1 MARNRNKAK
10 SKTSIPEVQN
20 KSVKQSST
28 LKGLFSKAGI
38 ELNPELENKLN
49 TEQTTQLE
57 GLIETL
63 NQSIS
68 ENEQFQIEITNKKH
82 DVENSLAEIES
93 RKERLAQ
100 EGKEL
105 VKTQKSIEESSAS
118 LLQREFECTSIE
130 AELVEREAN
139 AKVGFVA
146 ERQASLYSMKQ
157 SFTQLQQQLD
167 EVEQEKIK
175 ADVDAITQQRQ
186 QAVEFEA
193 QLQSKLGSEIKL
205 LNDEK
210 RSFEKLQ
217 HQLKEDSIQLDAAK
231 KEFNIKLANQLTA
244 TQELRDDLT
253 NSFELEQQKLTQK
266 IESLE
271 IFRQRDLEKVKA
283 LQQKIEGFNELEREA
298 KMREF
303 SHPSDVLEHLDN
315 VEQELKDARSR
326 LKGRNETDLEDEL
339 EHYKELAEE
348 KAEALEVLR
357 QDLDEAQVKARK
369 NQLSI
374 REKLELQAQ
383 NDTLELHNQTLK
395 VSIDSLKT
403 TLDDLIEKQQSQ
415 QAFSELIKM
424 DRAFAEPTA
433 AAPISS
439 LSEFTKELQ
448 SRIACAE
455 KGVTLYYD
463 INDLRKFVAG
473 LAMSQLHVFEGI
485 SGTGKT
491 SLVKA
496 FAKAVG
502 GHVTTVPVQAGWRDR
517 DDLLGHYNAFEKRY
531 YEKECLQGLYR
542 AHTPSFEKRFNIIL
556 LDEMNLSR
564 PEQYFAEFLSAIEMR
579 EGERN
584 IVLMDSS
591 VAQPPKYFV
600 EQRKIPLASNT
611 WFMGTANHDETTFEF
626 ADKTHDRSFMME
638 LKRQHKPAEW
648 KPEKVR
654 KDTIDIQS
662 VRDLFEQAVS
672 KYHNDVNK
680 LLAKLKE
687 SEFTKVLE
695 NDFGIGWGN
704 RFETQALRFISVY
717 IACGGEALAALEHL
731 LVTRVLRKGK
741 VLGRF
746 DISQTKLEK
755 LLSALEVLTDS
766 NCDEASHILLTE
778 TELKT
783 EGVF

>member
-1 MARNRNKAK
+1 MAKKNRAK
-10 SKTSIPEVQN
+10 NNVSTPVVASKPL
-20 KSVKQSST
+20 KQSGM

-38 ELNPELENKLN
+38 ELDPELENKLN
-49 TEQTTQLE
+49 AEQTTQLE
-57 GLIETL
+57 RLIEKL
-63 NQSIS
+63 YQSIS
-68 ENEQFQIEITNKKH
+68 ENEHSQTEINIKQQ
-82 DVENSLAEIES
+82 ELASSITAFDA
-93 RKERLAQ
+93 RKQRLVQEDKELAQ
-100 EGKEL
+100 TRKYIAHN
-105 VKTQKSIEESSAS
+105 TASI
-118 LLQREFECTSIE
+118 LQREGACAIIE
-130 AELVEREAN
+130 AQLVEREAN
-139 AKVGFVA
+139 AQAGFVV
-146 ERQASLYSMKQ
+146 ERQASLATMKKT
-157 SFTQLQQQLD
+157 FTQLQQQLG
-167 EVEQEKIK
+167 ELEQLKIK
-175 ADVDAITQQRQ
+175 ADVDVIAQQRQ
-186 QAVEFEA
+186 QAVEFDA
-193 QLQSKLGSEIKL
+193 QLHSKLANEIKL

-210 RSFEKLQ
+210 TSFEQLQ
-217 HQLKEDSIQLDAAK
+217 HQLKEDCIELNRAK
-231 KEFNIKLANQLTA
+231 EEFNEKLANQRIA
-244 TQELRDDLT
+244 TQELSDELT
-253 NSFELEQQKLTQK
+253 NNFEFEQQKLTQK

-271 IFRQRDLEKVKA
+271 IFRQRDLDKVKA
-283 LQQKIEGFNELEREA
+283 LQQKVFGYSELEREA

-315 VEQELKDARSR
+315 VEQQLKDARLK
-326 LKGRNETDLEDEL
+326 LKGRSESDLEDEL
-339 EHYKELAEE
+339 EYYKDIAEE
-348 KAEALEVLR
+348 KTVTLDR
-357 QDLDEAQVKARK
+357 MSQDLDEAQAKARK

-374 REKLELQAQ
+374 REKLELKAQ
-383 NDTLELHNQTLK
+383 NDVLELHNQTLK
-395 VSIDSLKT
+395 VSIDSLKM

-424 DRAFAEPTA
+424 DRIFSEPIATS
-433 AAPISS
+433 PISS
-439 LSEFTKELQ
+439 LSEFTDELQ
-448 SRIACAE
+448 HRIANAE

-463 INDLRKFVAG
+463 ISDLRKFVAG

-502 GHVTTVPVQAGWRDR
+502 GHVTTVPIQAGWRDR

-542 AHTPSFEKRFNIIL
+542 AHTPSFANRFNIIL

-591 VAQPPKYFV
+591 VNQPPKYFV

-638 LKRQHKPAEW
+638 LTRQHKPSGW
-648 KPEKVR
+648 KPKRVR

-662 VRDLFEQAVS
+662 VTELFEQAITQ
-672 KYHNDVNK
+672 HQNDVNK
-680 LLAKLKE
+680 LLTKLKE

-704 RFETQALRFISVY
+704 RFENQSMRFISVY
-717 IACGGEALAALEHL
+717 IACGGEALEALEHL

-755 LLSALEVLTDS
+755 LLSALEILMEAK
-766 NCDEASHILLTE
+766 CDVASHILLTE